1 MSNEKTNQ
9 NCKLISA
16 KELSKLLSTSVR
28 SIWRYRSSCCLPKP
42 VKISGAIRWKIIDIE
57 LFLECDCDMQRFEAM
72 KQARIQ
78 NDE

>member
-57 LFLECDCDMQRFEAM
+57 LFLECNCDMAKF
-72 KQARIQ
+72 QARKEAE
-78 NDE
+78 NC